1 MELFV
6 THLYGFC
13 EQNIMHSRWKI
24 LFQAMGIFFILGL
37 IVLLCT
43 ANILNKN
50 QLDIPYIEK
59 RIQIYQWR
67 EDSDQELLGPN
78 NRRIYFH
85 ETSGNN
91 QLTLRQSCAVES
103 AAKENPERPIQ
114 IIMQTDISSI
124 NTRGTWLN
132 VLWNYQNVV
141 IILIN
146 ETEYF
151 RNTPLEDW
159 YRKGEWRQSP
169 HKVEH
174 FADYIRML
182 SSLKGGG
189 LYMDLDFITMKRL
202 EVDSMSNFL
211 AVEDPLAET
220 LSNAIFQFD
229 YGHPAISEIVK
240 DLAAHYQPKEWVAH
254 GPALIFS
261 IMSRI
266 CGLKKRQPLSNECS
280 DVALMPYNFVY
291 PIHWPDWQVLFQ
303 KSTRNIMQWING
315 SHAVHVWNKLSHSE
329 PLLLGS
335 DQVYS
340 TLASRHCPF
349 TVARAAEYSD

>member
-1 MELFV
+1 MDLFV

-189 LYMDLDFITMKRL
+189 LYMDLDFVTIKRL
-202 EVDSMSNFL
+202 DINNFL
-211 AVEDPLAET
+211 AVEDAAVEH
-220 LSNAIFQFD
+220 LSNGIFHFD

-240 DLAAHYQPKEWVAH
+240 DLAAHY
-254 GPALIFS
+254 
-261 IMSRI
+261 
-266 CGLKKRQPLSNECS
+266 
-280 DVALMPYNFVY
+280 
-291 PIHWPDWQVLFQ
+291 
-303 KSTRNIMQWING
+303 
-315 SHAVHVWNKLSHSE
+315 
-329 PLLLGS
+329 
-335 DQVYS
+335 
-340 TLASRHCPF
+340 
-349 TVARAAEYSD
+349 